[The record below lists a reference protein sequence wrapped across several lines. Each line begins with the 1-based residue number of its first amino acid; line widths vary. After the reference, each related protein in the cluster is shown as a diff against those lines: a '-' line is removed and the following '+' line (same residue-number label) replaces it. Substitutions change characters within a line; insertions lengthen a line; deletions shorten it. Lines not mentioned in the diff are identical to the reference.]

1 MPIPVPGRVAEGLRR
16 STVEIRS
23 GERMRQGNGSGAVI
37 GPDQVI
43 TNAHVLR
50 GGSLSITSLSITSWE
65 GKVVGASVLK
75 IDQRRDLALLSSP
88 GLNAPPASLGDSD
101 ALRSGTPIFAIGNP
115 LGFVGAVSSGI
126 VHAVGTLGPCFLG
139 GLSWIQADLRLAP
152 GNSGGPLA
160 NFQGHIIGINTMI
173 TSGGLALAAPSRAVQ
188 TFLARKGSPLQ
199 LGVVL
204 RPVRVH
210 SRELGMLILEIRSGA
225 AAEAASLL
233 PGDILIAADDRR
245 FQSADDLQAAI
256 EGTQGGLLRIDFYRG
271 DHATI
276 RRVVVKLQPERA
288 QNAA

>member
-23 GERMRQGNGSGAVI
+23 GDRIRQGNGSGAAI

-50 GGSLSITSLSITSWE
+50 GGALSITSWE
-65 GKVVGASVLK
+65 GKVINGSLVK
-75 IDQRRDLALLSSP
+75 IDRRRDLALLSTP

-101 ALRSGTPIFAIGNP
+101 ALRAGTPVFAIGNP

-126 VHAVGTLGPCFLG
+126 VHVVGAIGPRFLG

-160 NFQGHIIGINTMI
+160 NFHGQIVGINTMI
-173 TSGGLALAAPSRAVQ
+173 ISGGLALAVPSRAVQ
-188 TFLARKGSPLQ
+188 IFLARKGSTPE

-204 RPVRVH
+204 RPVQFR
-210 SRELGMLILEIRSGA
+210 SREIAMLILEVRPGGPA
-225 AAEAASLL
+225 DAGSLL
-233 PGDILIAADDRR
+233 PGDVLIAANDRR
-245 FQSADDLQAAI
+245 FRSADDLQAAI
-256 EGTQGGLLRIDFYRG
+256 EEAEGALLRIDFYRG
-271 DHATI
+271 DQSAL
-276 RRVVVKLQPERA
+276 RRVVVQLQPERS